1 MSRICLTFL
10 PLVNSRQVALLPYN
24 LVNTGDAYLLGMD
37 NQLLLLLLLEEEEEE
52 EEEEV
57 EEKSQPGS
65 FAFRGKGCRI
75 EVFLFWVVLLLLL
88 LLLF

>member
-1 MSRICLTFL
+1 M
-10 PLVNSRQVALLPYN
+10 ALLPYN
-24 LVNTGDAYLLGMD
+24 LVNTGDAYLLEMD
-37 NQLLLLLLLEEEEEE
+37 NQLLLLLLLEEEEEEE

-88 LLLF
+88 F

>member
-37 NQLLLLLLLEEEEEE
+37 NQLLLLLEEEEE

-75 EVFLFWVVLLLLL
+75 EVFLFWVFFLL